1 MSIKSRP
8 MSIKSRP
15 MSIKSGLK
23 WQKKVFTRKIKD
35 YHHFSKVA
43 KNNLGQHNVAMGIK
57 KLPKMA
63 KESFHQKN

>member
-1 MSIKSRP
+1 

-57 KLPKMA
+57 KLPK
-63 KESFHQKN
+63 